1 MNQYKCFVIILYV
14 ISILDIRIN
23 GQTSVTSSNVYR
35 LQRKREP
42 LKILSGKRRFPATR
56 NDGDIIELIFGVLLP
71 EGPTQT
77 GCTYHAALPAIE
89 LAIKKLQEPNGLL
102 EQYNICV
109 EYRDTKTTS
118 VHGSLAAFDLYV
130 KQPPDAIFGPIES
143 YSLAQISRFA
153 NVWELPVISPGGLS
167 EAFTLKTSHVSIGDP
182 FHLTWFRCECDIWW
196 KINSFVRFFL
206 SLDMTK

>member
-23 GQTSVTSSNVYR
+23 GQTSITPPNVHR

-42 LKILSGKRRFPATR
+42 VKIKSGKRIFPATR
-56 NDGDIIELIFGVLLP
+56 NDSFIKLIFGVLLP

-77 GCTYHAALPAIE
+77 GCTYHEALPAIE

-102 EQYNICV
+102 EQYTINV

-130 KQPPDAIFGPIES
+130 KQPPDVLFGPIES

-167 EAFTLKTSHVSIGDP
+167 EAFTLKTSHVSINKKKSVS
-182 FHLTWFRCECDIWW
+182 I
-196 KINSFVRFFL
+196 
-206 SLDMTK
+206 DMIRIRVCG

>member
-14 ISILDIRIN
+14 ISILDLRIN
-23 GQTSVTSSNVYR
+23 GQTNNVVTSSNVYR

-42 LKILSGKRRFPATR
+42 LKIKSGKRKFPATR
-56 NDGDIIELIFGVLLP
+56 NDGDIFELIFGVLLP

-167 EAFTLKTSHVSIGDP
+167 EAFTLKTSHVSIRNP
-182 FHLTWFRCECDIWW
+182 FHLT
-196 KINSFVRFFL
+196 
-206 SLDMTK
+206 